1 MREAR
6 YAMFDEDVFIF
17 LWSLYV
23 LQTFIAHGV
32 MVAYYVVT
40 LVELGS
46 DAGGGV
52 DELIGVCGGGTTSGV
67 RHGGLSPLPPLSNQD
82 PLLSVMS

>member
-1 MREAR
+1 MKPTSSG
-6 YAMFDEDVFIF
+6 DEDVIIF
-17 LWSLYV
+17 WWSLYV
-23 LQTFIAHGV
+23 LQTLVAHGV
-32 MVAYYVVT
+32 MITYYVVA
-40 LVELGS
+40 LVEFGG
-46 DAGGGV
+46 DVGGGV

>member
-1 MREAR
+1 M
-6 YAMFDEDVFIF
+6 I
-17 LWSLYV
+17 
-23 LQTFIAHGV
+23 
-32 MVAYYVVT
+32 AYYVVT

-82 PLLSVMS
+82 PLLSAMS

>member
-1 MREAR
+1 MKTLSFLSGCL
-6 YAMFDEDVFIF
+6 YAF
-17 LWSLYV
+17 
-23 LQTFIAHGV
+23 QTLVAHGV
-32 MVAYYVVT
+32 IIAYVVT

-82 PLLSVMS
+82 PLLSAMS

>member
-17 LWSLYV
+17 RWSLYV
-23 LQTFIAHGV
+23 FQTLIAHGV

-40 LVELGS
+40 LVEFGS
-46 DAGGGV
+46 DVGGGV
-52 DELIGVCGGGTTSGV
+52 DELIGVCGV
-67 RHGGLSPLPPLSNQD
+67 
-82 PLLSVMS
+82 